1 MPSLRKMLPSSN
13 ALFVF
18 EAAARCGSFTKAA
31 AELNVTQ
38 PAVSRMLARL
48 EQHLEI
54 RLFERTPSGIA
65 LTDDGK
71 ALYRCVSSGFQ
82 SIETTITELRGRRS
96 GSEPVTLS
104 LSTAFTT
111 HWLMP
116 RIHLFQQA
124 FPKVDL
130 RFQLITAFLQGPV
143 TDVDLGMRFLE
154 GGDEEHA
161 VWFFTPELLLPVCSP
176 GYLERQGSIEAPRA
190 DTRHTLIHLNGSG
203 TNWAETFEEL
213 ADTPVT
219 SLSFSDY
226 AVVLQG
232 ALQGQGIALG
242 WLNVVSHWLKAGQL
256 VPAASRLVQTNR
268 LCQLVASRRRP
279 LRPVV
284 TAIRDWLLAEIEAD
298 FLAIDQL
305 YPELKIRRR

>member
-1 MPSLRKMLPSSN
+1 MGLLRKMLPSAN

-48 EQHLEI
+48 EQHLDF

-65 LTDDGK
+65 LTDEGK
-71 ALYRCVSSGFQ
+71 ALYRSVSGGFQ
-82 SIETTITELRGRRS
+82 TIQAAIVEIQGRRR
-96 GSEPVTLS
+96 GSEAVTLS

-116 RIHLFQQA
+116 RIHLFQKA
-124 FPKVDL
+124 FPAVDL
-130 RFQLITAFLQGPV
+130 RFQLITAFLSGPV
-143 TDVDLGMRFLE
+143 TDVDLGMRFVE
-154 GGDEEHA
+154 HGDAEHA

-176 GYLERQGSIEAPRA
+176 GYLERQGSIHAPRE
-190 DTRHTLIHLNGSG
+190 DTRHTLIQLNGAQP
-203 TNWAETFEEL
+203 NWAERFEEL
-213 ADTPVT
+213 DDTPVT

-242 WLNVVSHWLKAGQL
+242 WLNVVSHWLKIGQL
-256 VPAASRLVQTNR
+256 VPAAPRLVRTSR
-268 LCQLVASRRRP
+268 LCQLVASRGKP

-284 TAIRDWLLAEIEAD
+284 AEIRDWLLAEIEAD
-298 FLAIDQL
+298 FKAIDAL
-305 YPELKIRRR
+305 YPDLKISRA